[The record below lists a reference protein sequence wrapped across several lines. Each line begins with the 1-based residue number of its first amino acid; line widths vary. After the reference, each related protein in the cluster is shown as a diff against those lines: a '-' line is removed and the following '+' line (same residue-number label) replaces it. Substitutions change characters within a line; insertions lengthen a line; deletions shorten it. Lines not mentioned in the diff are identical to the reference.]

1 METMHPKPGKAS
13 FAGSVLGDF
22 AGDDEALDVASA
34 LGTQS
39 PSP

>member
-1 METMHPKPGKAS
+1 MENDAPEAGKGS